1 MVLIVIVV
9 AVVEVVGRAAVVAW
23 LDGLP
28 CPPFPFTPPPLPD
41 PIHTA
46 LAHFFL
52 ASAIFPW
59 KILRYGMN
67 IRRNGESVFAVC
79 GLWVSVRTGIIPV
92 LYVRCYVWA
101 YLIIPSARLPYDTY
115 ILIVVVSF
123 CLFKN

>member
-79 GLWVSVRTGIIPV
+79 GLWVWFVGLCTGIVCPMLCVGVSNNSVRETSI
-92 LYVRCYVWA
+92 
-101 YLIIPSARLPYDTY
+101 
-115 ILIVVVSF
+115 
-123 CLFKN
+123 